1 MIIAEYGLA
10 QLIREPTRV
19 TENSSTLIDLL
30 SSSEVDVF
38 QYVGCEEL
46 GLSDHCLI
54 YGRLKTIME
63 SKQHVYWDVRCLGK
77 CDVDRLNADLD
88 TAPWQ
93 VMDSLDDVD
102 SQWDFWKKMF
112 WDIVDSHAPTKRAR
126 VRRKCP
132 PWIDREIRILMRARS
147 YYHKK
152 AKKSMQETRGLG
164 NFQVH

>member
-1 MIIAEYGLA
+1 M
-10 QLIREPTRV
+10 
-19 TENSSTLIDLL
+19 
-30 SSSEVDVF
+30 
-38 QYVGCEEL
+38 GCEEL

-63 SKQHVYWDVRCLGK
+63 SKQHVYRDVRCLGK

-112 WDIVDSHAPTKRAR
+112 WDVADSHAPTKRAR

-152 AKKSMQETRGLG
+152 AKKSKKPGDWETFKCIRNQLKSRLRKA
-164 NFQVH
+164 NVITLWF